1 MTSDNL
7 YQLRVY
13 QVNVCLYHISLL
25 QAHVLS
31 TDTHSV
37 KISSNESA
45 VANPTA
51 EPIVDLSKIPDK
63 LGENVK

>member
-1 MTSDNL
+1 MFACITHS
-7 YQLRVY
+7 
-13 QVNVCLYHISLL
+13 ISLL
-25 QAHVLS
+25 QAYVLS

-37 KISSNESA
+37 KISSDEST

-51 EPIVDLSKIPDK
+51 EPTVDLSDLPDK

>member
-1 MTSDNL
+1 MFACVTHS
-7 YQLRVY
+7 
-13 QVNVCLYHISLL
+13 ISFL

-37 KISSNESA
+37 KISSDESA

-51 EPIVDLSKIPDK
+51 EPTVDLSEIPDI